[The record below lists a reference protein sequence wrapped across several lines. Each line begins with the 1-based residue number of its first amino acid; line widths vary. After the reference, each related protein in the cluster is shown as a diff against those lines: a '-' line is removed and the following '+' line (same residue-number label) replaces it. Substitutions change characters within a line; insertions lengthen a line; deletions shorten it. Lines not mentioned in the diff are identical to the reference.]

1 MKKSFTTTKNILT
14 KNSLDILSRENLQS
28 SFYSLLGPRGQR
40 MLGILSSL
48 TPHFP
53 LPPHSATIGGP
64 LIVER
69 C

>member
-1 MKKSFTTTKNILT
+1 MKNVLQQKNTLT
-14 KNSLDILSRENLQS
+14 KSSLDILSRENLQS
-28 SFYSLLGPRGQR
+28 SFYSLLGPKGQR
-40 MLGILSSL
+40 MLGILSSF

-53 LPPHSATIGGP
+53 LPPHSATIGGL

>member
-1 MKKSFTTTKNILT
+1 MKNVLQQKNTLT
-14 KNSLDILSRENLQS
+14 KKNLDILSRENLQS
-28 SFYSLLGPRGQR
+28 SFYSLPSPRGQR
-40 MLGILSSL
+40 TLGIVSSL

-53 LPPHSATIGGP
+53 LPPHSATICGL